1 VYERKAVR
9 RRRAALAVFVAL
21 SIVILTA
28 YFGESG
34 GGFFHTL
41 QRGAQEAFAPIE
53 TGASRA
59 LKPVRDFF
67 GWAGDTIDAKDQNE
81 DLKEQVDRLRAE
93 LADAQ
98 TARRD
103 ARQLKGL
110 VGLHR
115 EEGFPRGTRPV
126 SARVIARSPTVWY
139 SSLKIDKGS
148 SDGVRLNQPVIAA
161 ASNQS
166 AAGNPVGG
174 LAGKITRVTGGTA
187 EVTLITDESSGVAA
201 QVMPAGASGVVKP
214 EVGNPRDLL
223 LDFVEAGRRV
233 TEGTIVV
240 TSGFKASRVESLF
253 PRGIPIGE
261 VSKVDL
267 DEVELYQRV
276 HIRPFADLRRIDIV
290 QVLTRKP
297 PATQTAGVVTP

>member
-1 VYERKAVR
+1 VYDRKAVR

-21 SIVILTA
+21 SIAILTA

-34 GGFFHTL
+34 GGFFHAL

-67 GWAGDTIDAKDQNE
+67 GWAGDTIDAKDQNKE
-81 DLKEQVDRLRAE
+81 LKEQVERLRSE

-115 EEGFPRGTRPV
+115 QEGFPRGTRPV
-126 SARVIARSPTVWY
+126 AARVIARSPTVWF

-148 SDGVRLNQPVIAA
+148 SDGIRLNQPVIAA
-161 ASNQS
+161 SSDPSGS
-166 AAGNPVGG
+166 AVGG

-223 LDFVEAGRRV
+223 LDFVEGGRRV

-261 VSKVDL
+261 VTKVDL

-276 HIRPFADLRRIDIV
+276 HIRPYADLRRIDIV

-297 PATQTAGVVTP
+297 PATQTAEVVTP

>member
-1 VYERKAVR
+1 VHDRKAVR

-34 GGFFHTL
+34 GGFFHAL
-41 QRGAQEAFAPIE
+41 QRGAQEVFAPIE
-53 TGASRA
+53 SGASRA

-67 GWAGDTIDAKDQNE
+67 GWADDTLDAKDENE
-81 DLKEQVDRLRAE
+81 RLREEVERLRSE
-93 LADAQ
+93 LARAH
-98 TARRD
+98 TRRRD
-103 ARQLKGL
+103 VRQLEGL

-115 EEGFPRGTRPV
+115 RDGFPQGTEPV
-126 SARVIARSPTVWY
+126 TARVIARSPSVWY

-148 SDGVRLNQPVIAA
+148 SDGIRLNQPVIAA
-161 ASNQS
+161 ARDPS
-166 AAGNPVGG
+166 AGVVGG
-174 LAGKITRVTGGTA
+174 LAGKITRVTGGTS
-187 EVTLITDESSGVAA
+187 EVTLLTDGSSGVAA
-201 QVMPAGASGVVKP
+201 QVMPAGAAGVVKP

-223 LDFVEAGRRV
+223 LDFVEGGRRV

-240 TSGFKASRVESLF
+240 TSGFKASRVESLY

-261 VSKVDL
+261 VTKVDL

-276 HIRPFADLRRIDIV
+276 HIRPFADFRRLDIV
-290 QVLTRKP
+290 QVLTRRP
-297 PATQTAGVVTP
+297 PAAQTAELVTP